1 MPRNLKGG
9 KNYKKMAKGSGVFDI
24 DKFRIDRQEG
34 QQIARVIRV
43 LGNLNMSCYCNDG
56 MTRICKIRGKMIKRE
71 FVEQGD
77 YVLISLRDLEEIPE
91 EDKKKDLRGDI
102 LAKYPHEYIP
112 ELRKEEGLNSSLF
125 VNLESLIDGKMPA
138 KMQEDGFIFDNG
150 SDDDTEGANTIEQVQ
165 QLPQVPP
172 QADKDTDEDVD
183 IGKL

>member
-1 MPRNLKGG
+1 
-9 KNYKKMAKGSGVFDI
+9 MAKGSGVFDI

-56 MTRICKIRGKMIKRE
+56 MTRICKIRGKMIKRD

-112 ELRKEEGLNSSLF
+112 ELRKEEGVNSSLF
-125 VNLESLIDGKMPA
+125 VNLESLIDGKVPA

-150 SDDDTEGANTIEQVQ
+150 SDDDTAEANTIEQVT
-165 QLPQVPP
+165 QVP
-172 QADKDTDEDVD
+172 QAQQEELDDKDVD